1 MRSILVTAFEPFG
14 SRDYNPSAEV
24 LARLKGRAGLHRLL
38 LPVSY
43 DRAAS
48 GLHKAIRELSPD
60 FVVLTGLASGRDA
73 VCLEACALNVKAA
86 AIPDNDGVKADGER
100 LVEGGGNALFTELD
114 LRTLRDGI
122 REKDI
127 PVRISYHAGT
137 FVCNSTYYALLRSG
151 VKGLFVHIPDD
162 ERSVPDAPGAPCL
175 PVGEST
181 RAIECLL
188 DILTAMEI

>member
-24 LARLKGRAGLHRLL
+24 LARLKDRAGLHRLL

-48 GLHKAIRELSPD
+48 GLHKAIRKLSPD

-86 AIPDNDGVKADGER
+86 AIPDNDGLKADGER
-100 LVEGGGNALFTELD
+100 LVE
-114 LRTLRDGI
+114 
-122 REKDI
+122 K
-127 PVRISYHAGT
+127 V
-137 FVCNSTYYALLRSG
+137 
-151 VKGLFVHIPDD
+151 
-162 ERSVPDAPGAPCL
+162 
-175 PVGEST
+175 
-181 RAIECLL
+181 LL
-188 DILTAMEI
+188 DIEERHFALKTLFDRAFPIDFRVFVSSQ